1 VRAVTVST
9 MNTRRLAV
17 TALAFG
23 LAACSSYSPTSNNNS
38 GGGGGGGGSGP
49 VIDKF
54 ISVADFAF
62 SPESVTI
69 AAGKTVE
76 WSNSGPSSHTV
87 TSNTSAWSSMTLAAP
102 SGMDPYGGPTGGG
115 TFVNTFS
122 SPGTYEYHCS
132 IHAGMTGVV
141 VVTP

>member
-1 VRAVTVST
+1 

-23 LAACSSYSPTSNNNS
+23 LAACSSSALTSNTN
-38 GGGGGGGGSGP
+38 GGGGGPS
-49 VIDKF
+49 IDKF

-62 SPESVTI
+62 SPESVTVK
-69 AAGKTVE
+69 AGSTVE
-76 WSNSGPSSHTV
+76 WSNGGPSSHTV

-102 SGMDPYGGPTGGG
+102 SGMNPYGGPTGGG
-115 TFVNTFS
+115 SFVNVFVT
-122 SPGTYEYHCS
+122 PGTYTYHCS

>member
-1 VRAVTVST
+1 MTP
-9 MNTRRLAV
+9 RRLAV

-23 LAACSSYSPTSNNNS
+23 LAACSSSSPTSNRTNT
-38 GGGGGGGGSGP
+38 GGGGGGGGP
-49 VIDKF
+49 VINQF
-54 ISVADFAF
+54 ISVADYAFA
-62 SPESVTI
+62 PESVTVT
-69 AAGKTVE
+69 AGKTVE

-87 TSNTSAWSSMTLAAP
+87 TSNSGAWNSMTLAAP

-115 TFVNTFS
+115 TFVMTFS
-122 SPGTYEYHCS
+122 TPGTYVYHCS